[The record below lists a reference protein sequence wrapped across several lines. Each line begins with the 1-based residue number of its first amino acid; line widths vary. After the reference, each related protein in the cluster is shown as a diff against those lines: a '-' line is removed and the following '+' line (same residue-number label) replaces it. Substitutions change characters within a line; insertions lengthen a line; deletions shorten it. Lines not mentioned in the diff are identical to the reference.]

1 MAKFRT
7 QHSRQGRS
15 PAGIFLIFG
24 GAAALLLLLVFG
36 KSLIYDSLLLVK
48 EWSPAPPENRF
59 FLPGAD
65 PRYQVNHYTYYS
77 TGIDP
82 QNRSTIWAAWE
93 LDALA
98 GIDYQ
103 KTFFDSLSFALGPQA
118 WKALGKSGQDLVER
132 MGHVY
137 FTAGPAAPG
146 QIFCAW
152 LDNGQKIEAA
162 GLLLR
167 DSLQSPFVVSIDS
180 IESLTGLD
188 LFADLW
194 VDSLEGEVEKAVH
207 IPHWEPE
214 IRFNP
219 YFVPE
224 NK

>member
-24 GAAALLLLLVFG
+24 GALALLLLLVFG
-36 KSLIYDSLLLVK
+36 KSLFYDSLFLGK
-48 EWSPAPPENRF
+48 QWSPASPENRF

-65 PRYQVNHYTYYS
+65 PRHQVIHYPYYS
-77 TGIDP
+77 VGMDSPGRT
-82 QNRSTIWAAWE
+82 TVWAAWE

-98 GIDYQ
+98 DTDYQ
-103 KTFFDSLSFALGPQA
+103 KTFFDSLTFSLAPQA
-118 WKALGKSGQDLVER
+118 WKALGKSGQDLVGR
-132 MGHVY
+132 LGHVY
-137 FTAGPAAPG
+137 FTAGPAASG
-146 QIFCAW
+146 QIFCAL

-162 GLLLR
+162 GILLG
-167 DSLQSPFVVSIDS
+167 DSLQSPIVLSIDS
-180 IESLTGLD
+180 IETLTGLD
-188 LFADLW
+188 LFAELW
-194 VDSLEGEVEKAVH
+194 VDSLEAEVEKAVH
-207 IPHWEPE
+207 IAHWEPE